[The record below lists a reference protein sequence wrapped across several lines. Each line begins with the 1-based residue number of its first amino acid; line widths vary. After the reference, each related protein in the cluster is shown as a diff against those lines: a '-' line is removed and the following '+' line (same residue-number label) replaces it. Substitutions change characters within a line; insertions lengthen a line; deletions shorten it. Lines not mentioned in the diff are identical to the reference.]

1 MNNAL
6 LGIFIGLVVHIRG
19 HYIFFSLSYTT
30 PTYITNTAFTM
41 KLARTISVVG
51 VHCSGEVGDVI
62 VGGVLNPPNCK
73 TMYDKLL
80 YFENEADDVRQ
91 LLMNEPR
98 GRPAMCMNLVLPP
111 CDPRA
116 DAGFLIMESDE
127 YPPMSGGNTIS
138 TATVLLDTGM
148 VKMTEP
154 VTELSLDT
162 PAGLVTVTADCHDGK
177 CKAVAFNNVPAFVY
191 KLDLPVEVP
200 GLGTIQVDIAWGGM
214 HYAIVDVRSVG
225 LTIENANGRKL
236 IEMGERIKAA
246 VRKTFTP
253 VHPENEKIREV
264 TIVEFTEPVS
274 QPTPDGVKMA
284 VNTVVVSPGR
294 LDRCPCG
301 TGSCARL
308 AVLHARGE
316 LDVGEKLIHKSVI
329 GSEFECH
336 IRGTA
341 TVGSYDAVLPTIK
354 GSAWITGFKQLV
366 LDPSDPF
373 PAGFRVGDQ
382 WHMAES

>member
-1 MNNAL
+1 MRL
-6 LGIFIGLVVHIRG
+6 
-19 HYIFFSLSYTT
+19 T
-30 PTYITNTAFTM
+30 
-41 KLARTISVVG
+41 RTISVVG
-51 VHCSGEVGDVI
+51 VHCAGEIGDVI
-62 VGGVLNPPNCK
+62 TGGVLNPPNCK

-98 GRPAMCMNLVLPP
+98 GCPAMCMNLVLPP

-116 DAGFLIMESDE
+116 DAGFIIMESDE

-138 TATVLLDTGM
+138 TTTVLLDTGM

-162 PAGLVTVTADCHDGK
+162 PAGLITVAADCHDGK

-200 GLGTIQVDIAWGGM
+200 GLGTIPVDVAWGGM
-214 HYAIVDVRSVG
+214 HYAIVDVRSIG
-225 LTIENANGRKL
+225 LAIDNADGRQL
-236 IEMGERIKAA
+236 IEIGERIKTA
-246 VRKTFTP
+246 VRNTFTP
-253 VHPENEKIREV
+253 VHPENEKIRGV

-274 QPTPDGVKMA
+274 QATPDDVKTA

-294 LDRCPCG
+294 FDRCPCG

-316 LDVGEKLIHKSVI
+316 LHVGEKLVHKSII

-336 IRGTA
+336 IRGTS
-341 TVGSYDAVLPTIK
+341 TVGSYDAVLPTVK
-354 GSAWITGFKQLV
+354 GSAWITGLKQMF

-382 WHMAES
+382 WHITEA